1 MSAVDGHKTT
11 TKRPHNQTKT
21 KFLFERKGEKM
32 RNIKKDLQ
40 AYEERFGNTQS
51 GITTLS
57 VDDLKEI
64 VSKNITGP
72 RAYVSNGFNYYDMI
86 IDALKIGYI
95 MGYRKAERATIS
107 NRKQQKKFINRDTGE
122 ALTEEEA
129 RIQWRDEY
137 NGADPITNLLTFEE
151 AMAFNLQYEEL

>member
-64 VSKNITGP
+64 VSKNITDQH
-72 RAYVSNGFNYYDMI
+72 AYVSNGFNYYDMI
-86 IDALKIGYI
+86 MDALKIGYL
-95 MGYRKAERATIS
+95 MGYRKAERATRS
-107 NRKQQKKFINRDTGE
+107 NGKQQKYFINCDTGE

-137 NGADPITNLLTFEE
+137 DGDDPTNILTFEE
-151 AMAFNLQYEEL
+151 LYKRL

>member
-1 MSAVDGHKTT
+1 MSAVDGHKTI

-86 IDALKIGYI
+86 MDALKIGYL
-95 MGYRKAERATIS
+95 MGYRKAERTTRS
-107 NRKQQKKFINRDTGE
+107 NGKQQKYFINCDTGE

-151 AMAFNLQYEEL
+151 AMAFNLQYKEL

>member
-64 VSKNITGP
+64 VSKNITDQ

-86 IDALKIGYI
+86 MDALKIGYL
-95 MGYRKAERATIS
+95 MGYRKAERATRS
-107 NRKQQKKFINRDTGE
+107 NGKQQKYFINCDTGE

-137 NGADPITNLLTFEE
+137 DGDDPTNILTFEE

>member
-21 KFLFERKGEKM
+21 KFLFERNGEKM
-32 RNIKKDLQ
+32 RNIQKDLE
-40 AYEERFGNTQS
+40 AYEARFGKTKS
-51 GITTLS
+51 GINTFVL
-57 VDDLKEI
+57 DDI
-64 VSKNITGP
+64 RAIASKNITGQH
-72 RAYVSNGFNYYDMI
+72 AYVSKGFDYFGMI
-86 IDALKIGYI
+86 TDALKIGYL
-95 MGYRKAERATIS
+95 MGYRKAERATRS
-107 NRKQQKKFINRDTGE
+107 NGKQQKYFINQDTGE

>member
-11 TKRPHNQTKT
+11 TNQTKT
-21 KFLFERKGEKM
+21 KFLFERKDKKM
-32 RNIKKDLQ
+32 KNIRKDLQ
-40 AYEERFGNTQS
+40 AYEERFGNTLS
-51 GITTLS
+51 GIATFTFN
-57 VDDLKEI
+57 DLKEI

-95 MGYRKAERATIS
+95 MGYRKAERTTGS

-129 RIQWRDEY
+129 RIQWRDKY
-137 NGADPITNLLTFEE
+137 DGADPTTNLLTFEE
-151 AMAFNLQYEEL
+151 VMAFNLQYKEL

>member
-11 TKRPHNQTKT
+11 TNQTKT

-64 VSKNITGP
+64 VSKNITDQ

-86 IDALKIGYI
+86 MDALKIGYL
-95 MGYRKAERATIS
+95 MGYRKAERATRS
-107 NRKQQKKFINRDTGE
+107 NGKQQKYFINCDTGE

-137 NGADPITNLLTFEE
+137 DGDEPTNILTFEK
-151 AMAFNLQYEEL
+151 QYKKL

>member
-64 VSKNITGP
+64 VSKNITDQ

-86 IDALKIGYI
+86 MDALKIGYL
-95 MGYRKAERATIS
+95 MGYRKAERATRS
-107 NRKQQKKFINRDTGE
+107 NGKQQKYFINCDTGE

-137 NGADPITNLLTFEE
+137 DGDEPTNILTFEK
-151 AMAFNLQYEEL
+151 QYKKL

>member
-64 VSKNITGP
+64 VSKNITDQ

-86 IDALKIGYI
+86 MDALKIGYI
-95 MGYRKAERATIS
+95 MGYRKAERATRS
-107 NRKQQKKFINRDTGE
+107 NGKQQKYFINCDTGE

-137 NGADPITNLLTFEE
+137 DGDEPTNILTFEE
-151 AMAFNLQYEEL
+151 QYKKL